1 MGKIAF
7 VFSGQG
13 AQYGGMGKSLVEVS
27 PAARQ
32 VFDTAESLR
41 PGTAS
46 QCFEGTTEELS
57 VTKNTQPC
65 LYCVDLAAARAL
77 EEAGVHADFA
87 AGFSLGEVAALTF
100 AGAFSDEDG
109 FSFVCRRAE
118 AMQNA
123 AEQNPGA
130 MAAVLKLSNE
140 TVEELCRSFSR
151 VWPVNY
157 NCPGQLVVA
166 GEKGELESFCG
177 KVAEAG
183 GKAVPLAVSGGF
195 HSPLMADAA
204 EKLEAALA
212 EISVQPLRLPVYAN
226 VTARSYEE
234 GIGELSAKQT
244 EDTVRTLLVR
254 QVKNPVR
261 WQETIENL
269 RARGVDTFIECGAG
283 KTLCGLIKKT
293 VKDVT
298 ILRVEDAETLQDTV
312 KAIKG

>member
-13 AQYGGMGKSLVEVS
+13 AQYGGMGKSLYEES

-32 VFDTAESLR
+32 VFDTADKIR
-41 PGTAS
+41 PGTS
-46 QCFEGTTEELS
+46 IQCFEGTAEELS

-77 EEAGVHADFA
+77 EEAGIHADFA
-87 AGFSLGEVAALTF
+87 AGFSLGEAAALTF
-100 AGAFSDEDG
+100 AGVFSEEDG

-118 AMQNA
+118 AMQTA
-123 AEQNPGA
+123 AERNPGA
-130 MAAVLKLSNE
+130 MAAVLKLTNE
-140 TVEELCRSFSR
+140 QVEEICKSFSR

-166 GEKGELESFCG
+166 GEKEELKAFCA
-177 KVAEAG
+177 KAAEAG

-195 HSPLMADAA
+195 HSPLMEEAA
-204 EKLEAALA
+204 EQLKAAL
-212 EISVQPLRLPVYAN
+212 EELPVQTPRLPVYAN
-226 VTARSYEE
+226 FTAEPY
-234 GIGELSAKQT
+234 GENIR
-244 EDTVRTLLVR
+244 ELLTR
-254 QVKNPVR
+254 QVKSPVR
-261 WQETIENL
+261 WQETVENL
-269 RARGVDTFIECGAG
+269 ADQGVDTFIECGPG

-298 ILRVEDAETLQDTV
+298 ILRVEDAETLQNVIQTL
-312 KAIKG
+312 KG